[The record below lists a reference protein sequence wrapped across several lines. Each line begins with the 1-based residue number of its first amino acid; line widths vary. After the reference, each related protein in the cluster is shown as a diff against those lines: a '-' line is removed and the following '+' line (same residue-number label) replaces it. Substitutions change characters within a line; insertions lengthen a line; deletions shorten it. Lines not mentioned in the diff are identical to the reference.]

1 MKTNRWTVLILI
13 LTALLS
19 RTVSGQQPETTS
31 SARQNFG
38 VTIQPVDSIDKAAL
52 NAVSEFGSYS
62 FDSSKNLVPFPF
74 SQTDDGQ
81 FDRFS
86 RVSVISDASRQGAAI
101 ETDYN
106 SELLGS
112 SKTGLTGYRSVSG
125 YIGNSSGYS
134 DEAAGYGNSLAETSE
149 FASPYSSQESQSE
162 PLSRYIPAKP
172 MVEDSRGRAG
182 IFQKLTG
189 KATYVSSGG
198 GTSSLG
204 LTTINLD
211 LVLGVPF
218 PARTSPLLLTPYFQA
233 DFMDFGN
240 SFCTLPTSLYRTG
253 VNVAW
258 IKPINDQWGLFLFVS
273 PCVSSDFHAK
283 FDKAFR
289 CPVGLIAN
297 WAIHPEWKL
306 SLGIIYTDN
315 DDWLFVPAC
324 GITWT
329 PNELWKYELTVPRPR
344 ICRRIDDPFRQF
356 RSVDAA
362 GAALQDAYWLYLAG
376 EYQAGAWAVDAPEY
390 WGARYDDQLRY
401 RDLRVMFGFERD
413 RQRIGRI
420 DFNAEIGVAFCR
432 KLYFEDSPAVYHPKA
447 AFVARLQALF

>member
-1 MKTNRWTVLILI
+1 MKTNRWAILILI
-13 LTALLS
+13 LAALLP
-19 RTVSGQQPETTS
+19 RAVSGQQPETTS
-31 SARQNFG
+31 SVSRNFG
-38 VTIQPVDSIDKAAL
+38 VTVHPVDSIDKAAL
-52 NAVSEFGSYS
+52 NDVSESGLYS
-62 FDSSKNLVPFPF
+62 SDSGRNLVPFPF
-74 SQTDDGQ
+74 SQTDNGQ
-81 FDRFS
+81 FDRLGN
-86 RVSVISDASRQGAAI
+86 VSAMPDAARQNSSIS
-101 ETDYN
+101 TDYYN
-106 SELLGS
+106 DSWENAT
-112 SKTGLTGYRSVSG
+112 TGLTGYSRASG
-125 YIGNSSGYS
+125 YIGNSGGYSGGYS
-134 DEAAGYGNSLAETSE
+134 DGPTDTSE
-149 FASPYSSQESQSE
+149 FAFPYSPLESQSE
-162 PLSRYIPAKP
+162 PLSRFIPVKP
-172 MVEDSRGRAG
+172 MVDDSQGRAG

-198 GTSSLG
+198 GASSLG

-211 LVLGVPF
+211 LVLGFPF
-218 PARTSPLLLTPYFQA
+218 PSRTSPLLLTPYFQS

-240 SFCTLPTSLYRTG
+240 GYGTMPTSLYRAG

-297 WAIHPEWKL
+297 WTMNPEWKL
-306 SLGIIYTDN
+306 SLGVIYTDN

-356 RSVDAA
+356 RSAGAA
-362 GAALQDAYWLYLAG
+362 GAAFQDAYWLYLAG
-376 EYQAGAWAVDAPEY
+376 EYQGGTWAVDAPEY
-390 WGARYDDQLRY
+390 WKAGSDDQLRY

-413 RQRIGRI
+413 RQRIGRV

-432 KLYFEDSPAVYHPKA
+432 KLYFEDSPAVYHPKP